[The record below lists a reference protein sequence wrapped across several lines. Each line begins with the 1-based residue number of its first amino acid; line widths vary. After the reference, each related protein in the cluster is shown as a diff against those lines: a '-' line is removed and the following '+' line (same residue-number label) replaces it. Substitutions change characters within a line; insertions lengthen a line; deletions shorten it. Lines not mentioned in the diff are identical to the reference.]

1 MVLCQSDDG
10 KKGQCVIVI
19 DKCITYGRAKAHFIV
34 TYYHKKYPNEKI
46 IRKMCRNCSTKHI
59 MVDPDG
65 NYWTRNV
72 NPIEI

>member
-10 KKGQCVIVI
+10 KKGQCVII
-19 DKCITYGRAKAHFIV
+19 KDKCITYGRCKAHFII
-34 TYYHKKYPNEKI
+34 TYYNKKYPKEEI
-46 IRKMCRNCSTKHI
+46 VRKMCRNCATKHI
-59 MVDPDG
+59 MPDPYG